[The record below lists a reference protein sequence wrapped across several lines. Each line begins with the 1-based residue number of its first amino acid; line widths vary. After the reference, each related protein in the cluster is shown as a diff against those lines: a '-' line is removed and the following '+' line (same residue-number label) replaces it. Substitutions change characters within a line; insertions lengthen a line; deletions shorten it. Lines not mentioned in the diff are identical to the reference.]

1 MKEEEQKSIVIYK
14 SWKKPLRKLSLEQ
27 KGRIFDALL
36 DFPDPPDFEDD
47 QKLEMAWDFMSE
59 AVESNSR
66 KWNEK
71 REKRAAAGRKGAEV
85 TNGKRQ
91 QNAANPANADF
102 DEQKQQNAANP
113 ANADFDEQKQ
123 QNAANPAV
131 NGNVN
136 GNGNG
141 NVNGNGN
148 GNVNGN
154 GISPNGGVYNIAAP
168 AAVDVELSK
177 IVQHYQQA
185 VGDFPR
191 SALDKLQKWRQ
202 EYSTEMILLA
212 IDKATEA
219 GKRSWNYINGI
230 LSGWKRDGLRTP
242 GDVAAA
248 EARRTTQ
255 KANAPR
261 NKAFMASRPPEE
273 AEKAVDFLKNAA
285 HRRPIGK
292 KGERPQ

>member
-1 MKEEEQKSIVIYK
+1 M
-14 SWKKPLRKLSLEQ
+14 EQ
-27 KGRIFDALL
+27 KGRIFEALL
-36 DFPDPPDFEDD
+36 DFPEQPEFEDPM
-47 QKLEMAWDFMSE
+47 LVMAWDFMADALE
-59 AVESNSR
+59 ENDK
-66 KWNEK
+66 KWDET
-71 REKRAAAGRKGAEV
+71 REKRSAAGRKGAEA

-91 QNAANPANADF
+91 QNAANPANVDF
-102 DEQKQQNAANP
+102 A
-113 ANADFDEQKQ
+113 EQKQ

-131 NGNVN
+131 SVNVN
-136 GNGNG
+136 GNDTVNDTV
-141 NVNGNGN
+141 NV
-148 GNVNGN
+148 
-154 GISPNGGVYNIAAP
+154 ISPNGGVYKGAT

-242 GDVAAA
+242 GDV
-248 EARRTTQ
+248 EANEQSRQAR
-255 KANAPR
+255 PR
-261 NKAFMASRPPEE
+261 GKQPTET
-273 AEKAVDFLKNAA
+273 VDDQLARVLAKMD
-285 HRRPIGK
+285 R
-292 KGERPQ
+292 ERGFET